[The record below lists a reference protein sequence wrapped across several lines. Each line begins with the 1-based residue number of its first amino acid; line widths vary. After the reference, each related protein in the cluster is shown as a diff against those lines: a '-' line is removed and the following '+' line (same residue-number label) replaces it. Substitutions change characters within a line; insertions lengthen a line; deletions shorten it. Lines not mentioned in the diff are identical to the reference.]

1 MCNGKN
7 RSFAL
12 ALIAVYA
19 TSQRIYQSV
28 CESRGRKIRATI
40 ALSFGMIFFGA
51 GALAQQCNFKC
62 TCANPSEGFVAC
74 PSLTQQQCEQ
84 AAARASVGGA
94 VCTGAMSATCQ
105 TEKHVAPPP
114 GSYAQTCRDCQND
127 CTFLLCNCRSPDG
140 TIKQT
145 GIDYAA
151 CPGHAIANESGKLI
165 CSR

>member
-1 MCNGKN
+1 M
-7 RSFAL
+7 
-12 ALIAVYA
+12 
-19 TSQRIYQSV
+19 
-28 CESRGRKIRATI
+28 RATI

-105 TEKHVAPPP
+105 TEKHVAPLPEVTRKP
-114 GSYAQTCRDCQND
+114 AAIVK
-127 CTFLLCNCRSPDG
+127 
-140 TIKQT
+140 TI
-145 GIDYAA
+145 ALF
-151 CPGHAIANESGKLI
+151 CSAIAEA
-165 CSR
+165 RTEQ